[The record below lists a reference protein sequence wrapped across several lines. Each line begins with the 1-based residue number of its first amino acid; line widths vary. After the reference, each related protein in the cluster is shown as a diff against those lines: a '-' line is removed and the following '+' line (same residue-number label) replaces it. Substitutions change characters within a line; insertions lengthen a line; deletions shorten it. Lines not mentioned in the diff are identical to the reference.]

1 MPDVIV
7 IGCGGGGAVAAKE
20 LSEAG
25 MEVLVLEAGPWY
37 QELDTD
43 YTRQQHDMASLVD
56 GKLRWGPGDRTQP
69 PWTRRRDGVWL
80 ILQIA
85 GVGGTTQH
93 YNGISARA
101 FPDAFGR
108 SGWPIKYEDL
118 IPYYER
124 VEAFLPVSQV
134 SELASK
140 DELFAKGCEA
150 LGMPRN
156 DAKEVEAECWRPTYN
171 AILPI
176 ADRSKG
182 LRWPQA
188 DGCTMCGHCMI
199 GCPNPIGAPID
210 RKAKRSTNVSYV
222 PAAMATGRCT
232 ILPDSYVTK
241 ILTND
246 AGAANG
252 VVWQDANGVESEAT
266 ARVVVLSGGAVESP
280 RLWLNSGLPN
290 PHDTVGRWF
299 STHLQDT
306 VTGIFDHEVNQD
318 VGQVT
323 MARADFPGYGTLWS
337 QGLEPQSYA
346 VAVGGAGR
354 GFTNDPATG
363 PWDSKGRVWGEQA
376 RPLQEAYSKALTVL
390 VCVDDEEDRHNKV
403 GLDTDFGPDAN
414 GTVPLLTYHPTAESL
429 RRREWLAV
437 KATELLRA
445 AGARYVH
452 RSDLDTFIS
461 HPMGT
466 MRMGND
472 PKASVV
478 DASCE
483 SHHVK
488 GLFIA
493 DNSVFANGL
502 GGPNPTLTAQALA
515 TRTADRII
523 ERYS

>member
-20 LSEAG
+20 LTEAG
-25 MEVLVLEAGPWY
+25 LEVLVLEAGPWY
-37 QELDTD
+37 QDLDTD

-56 GKLRWGPGDRTQP
+56 GKLRWGPGDRDLP

-93 YNGISARA
+93 YNGIAARA
-101 FPDAFGR
+101 FPDSLNR

-118 IPYYER
+118 VPYYER
-124 VEAFLPVSQV
+124 VEAFLPVRQV
-134 SELASK
+134 LELAPK
-140 DELFAKGCEA
+140 DELFANGCEA
-150 LGMPRN
+150 LGISRD
-156 DAKEVEAECWRPTYN
+156 DAKEVEAECWRPCYN

-176 ADRSKG
+176 ADLSKG
-182 LRWPQA
+182 LHYPEA

-199 GCPNPIGAPID
+199 GCPNPIGAPIE
-210 RKAKRSTNVSYV
+210 RKAKRSANVSYV
-222 PAAMATGRCT
+222 PAAIATGKCT

-241 ILTND
+241 ILTD
-246 AGAANG
+246 DSGAATG
-252 VVWQDANGVESEAT
+252 VVWRDGSGVEKEETS
-266 ARVVVLSGGAVESP
+266 RVVVLAGGAVESP
-280 RLWLNSGLPN
+280 RLWLNSGLPD

-318 VGQVT
+318 IGQVT
-323 MARADFPGYGTLWS
+323 MARADFPGYGSLWA

-346 VAVGGAGR
+346 IAMGGAGR
-354 GFTNDPATG
+354 GFSQDPSTG
-363 PWDSKGRVWGEQA
+363 PWDSKGRMWGEKT
-376 RPLQEAYSKALTVL
+376 RPLHEAYSKALTVL
-390 VCVDDEEDRHNKV
+390 VCVDDEEERSNRV
-403 GLDTDFGPDAN
+403 GLDADFGPDAN
-414 GTVPLLTYHPTAESL
+414 GTVPLLTYHPTDESV

-472 PKASVV
+472 PKTSVV
-478 DASCE
+478 DDSCE

-502 GGPNPTLTAQALA
+502 GGPNPTLTCQAIA